1 MSSNRHRF
9 PNYSRAN
16 VCFAYVVINGEKIY
30 MDDDFL
36 KWTGL
41 VHLEYNGM
49 TVMPSDIS
57 RRLLIYHAITSP
69 GGAFKLNATLRNE
82 PSGIVVLNTGTV
94 IKVNQS
100 LLSISSKITHTTAY
114 TTTGFN
120 DILID
125 ILSY

>member
-1 MSSNRHRF
+1 
-9 PNYSRAN
+9 
-16 VCFAYVVINGEKIY
+16 

-41 VHLEYNGM
+41 VHLEYDGM

-57 RRLLIYHAITSP
+57 RRLLIYHAIKSQ

-82 PSGIVVLNTGTV
+82 PSGIVVSNTGTF
-94 IKVNQS
+94 IKINKS
-100 LLSISSKITHTTAY
+100 PLSMSSRVTHMTEY

-120 DILID
+120 DMMAD
-125 ILSY
+125 ILAD

>member
-1 MSSNRHRF
+1 
-9 PNYSRAN
+9 
-16 VCFAYVVINGEKIY
+16 

>member
-1 MSSNRHRF
+1 MSATPSRF
-9 PNYSRAN
+9 PYYSRAN
-16 VCFAYVVINGEKIY
+16 VCFAYIVINGENIY

-41 VHLEYNGM
+41 VHLEYDGM

-57 RRLLIYHAITSP
+57 RRLLIYHAIKSP

-82 PSGIVVLNTGTV
+82 PSGIVVSNTGTF
-94 IKVNQS
+94 IKINKS
-100 LLSISSKITHTTAY
+100 PLSMSSRVTHMTEY

-120 DILID
+120 DMMAD
-125 ILSY
+125 ILAD